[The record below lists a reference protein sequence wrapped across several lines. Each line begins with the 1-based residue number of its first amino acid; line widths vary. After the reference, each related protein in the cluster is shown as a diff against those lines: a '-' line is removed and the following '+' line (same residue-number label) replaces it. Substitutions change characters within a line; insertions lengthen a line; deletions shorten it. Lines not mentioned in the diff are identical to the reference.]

1 MVKFASVVSGN
12 IMAIGWEK
20 ANAQLFVKFRAG
32 PMSVYSGVSE
42 KTYSEFLKAPSK
54 GKFFAQFI
62 EGRYPETKK

>member
-20 ANAQLFVKFRAG
+20 SNAQLFVKFRAG
-32 PMSVYSGVSE
+32 PMSIYSGVPE
-42 KTYSEFLKAPSK
+42 KTYDAFLKAPSK

-62 EGRYPETKK
+62 EGQYPETKK